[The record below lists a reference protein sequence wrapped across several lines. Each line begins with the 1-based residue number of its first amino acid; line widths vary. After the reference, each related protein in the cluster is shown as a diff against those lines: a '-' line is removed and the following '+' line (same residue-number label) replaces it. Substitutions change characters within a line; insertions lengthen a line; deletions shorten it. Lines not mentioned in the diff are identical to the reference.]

1 MKPIIYCTETQRG
14 VDTFYLETSSGRYFL
29 FQQTYRP
36 GVHAHF
42 SRGLRLEDA
51 CDFSKSRRNKA
62 VIKTQCKLPA
72 YIKYVES
79 EYGIVVLK
87 QTLRRVQR
95 LQLAG

>member
-14 VDTFYLETSSGRYFL
+14 IDTFYLETSSGRYFL

-36 GVHAHF
+36 GVHAYF

-51 CDFSKSRRNKA
+51 CDFSKSKRNRA

-87 QTLRRVQR
+87 QTLRRAQR

>member
-42 SRGLRLEDA
+42 SRGLRLEEA
-51 CDFSKSRRNKA
+51 CDFSKSR
-62 VIKTQCKLPA
+62 T
-72 YIKYVES
+72 
-79 EYGIVVLK
+79 
-87 QTLRRVQR
+87 QTLKPDGLSVD
-95 LQLAG
+95 LGSAPS

>member
-1 MKPIIYCTETQRG
+1 MKPVIFCTETQRG

-42 SRGLRLEDA
+42 SRGVRLEDA
-51 CDFSKSRRNKA
+51 YDFSKSKRNRA
-62 VIKTQCKLPA
+62 VIKTQSKLPA
-72 YIKYVES
+72 YIKYVEA

-87 QTLRRVQR
+87 QSLRRAQQ